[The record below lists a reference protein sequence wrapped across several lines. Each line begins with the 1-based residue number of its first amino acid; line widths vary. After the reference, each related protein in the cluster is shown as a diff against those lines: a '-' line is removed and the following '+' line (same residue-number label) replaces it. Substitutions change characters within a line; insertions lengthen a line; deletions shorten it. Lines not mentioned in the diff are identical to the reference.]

1 MMAQQQKR
9 PLNGSS
15 VWPVAV
21 PVAPGVT
28 LHTLDNTSPNLGGPY
43 IDQLTITFA
52 NNDSADTEVELVVGS
67 GQPIIVTVTGNSTRA
82 VLFESPFQEAGAAVV
97 ATDVGAQPGA
107 LVAWGYFTRST

>member
-1 MMAQQQKR
+1 MAQQQKR

-52 NNDSADTEVELVVGS
+52 NNAAASTEVELVVGS
-67 GQPIIVTVTGNSTRA
+67 GQPIIVTVTANSTRA

-97 ATDVGAQPGA
+97 ATDVGAAPGA
-107 LVAWGYFTRST
+107 LVALGYFTRST

>member
-1 MMAQQQKR
+1 MAQQKR

-28 LHTLDNTSPNLGGPY
+28 LHTLDNTSSNLGGPF
-43 IDQLTITFA
+43 IDQLSIQFA
-52 NNDSADTEVELVVGS
+52 NNAATATEVQLVVGT
-67 GQPIIVTVTGNSTRA
+67 GQPIVVTVSANSSRT
-82 VLFESPFQEAGAAVV
+82 VLVEQPFLEAGAAVV
-97 ATDVGAQPGA
+97 ATDVGAQPGD